1 MKRSGLWIIR
11 LSSVLMSAGLLMAD
25 DASQVLKTVA
35 NTYQNLRSYYFEG
48 STVSETKMG
57 ASLSKQETKFVAAF
71 QSPNLFRVEYVY
83 PTAGNWIRVSDGTKT
98 WRERSISKDFSEAAA
113 VPEDIYMMDDSPI
126 AAFEKIDKN
135 VANATMAGSEP
146 VTVGVQPY
154 DCDVIQGDLTDPG
167 GAAGP
172 TTTPTKFWID
182 KTRHLVLRQVS
193 TSSSRSN
200 KGVTNENIR
209 TTTITRAD
217 VSQPVPPAVFQL
229 APEPGKPGKPGK
241 K

>member
-1 MKRSGLWIIR
+1 MRRSGWWMIR
-11 LSSVLMSAGLLMAD
+11 FSPVLMFAGVLMAD

-35 NTYQNLRSYYFEG
+35 ETYQNLRSYYFEG
-48 STVSETKMG
+48 GTVSETKMG
-57 ASLSKQETKFVAAF
+57 ASVSKSETKFVVAF

-83 PTAGNWIRVSDGTKT
+83 PTAGNWIRVSDGKNT
-98 WRERSISKDFSEAAA
+98 WRERSITKDFNESPA

-146 VTVGVQPY
+146 VTVGVQAF

-172 TTTPTKFWID
+172 QTTPTKFWID

-193 TSSSRSN
+193 TSSSRS
-200 KGVTNENIR
+200 KGGVTNENTR
-209 TTTITRAD
+209 TMNITRAD
-217 VSQPVPPAVFQL
+217 ISQPVPPTVFTLTQ
-229 APEPGKPGKPGK
+229 EPGKPGKPGK